1 MNIKV
6 LFILIVLVF
15 LVNNYYVEKFD
26 ELVVSSKDVD
36 DLNIEIS
43 VDKVN
48 ELFNLLN
55 YIKFSE
61 NKPKMLENLPEELQN
76 NDIYNNILY
85 EMYIE
90 DFLDNYLVNRF
101 DINQY
106 IKITYK
112 YTDYYDKLYDRID
125 LMKKNIDNLDK
136 FIFIESSDNII
147 IDINNK
153 MKDIEV
159 NEFSDF
165 FKNEMKS
172 YFDKVFVNL
181 GLNDFFI
188 YELKELN
195 NDNIV
200 EIMDIIDNVIEN
212 EFNIF
217 NNYLEN

>member
-6 LFILIVLVF
+6 LFILIILVF
-15 LVNNYYVEKFD
+15 LVNHYYVEKFD
-26 ELVVSSKDVD
+26 ELIVSSKDID
-36 DLNIEIS
+36 NLSIKIS
-43 VDKVN
+43 VNKIN

-55 YIKFSE
+55 YIKFNE
-61 NKPKMLENLPEELQN
+61 NKPKILENLPEELQN
-76 NDIYNNILY
+76 NNIYNNILY
-85 EMYIE
+85 EMYVE

-101 DINQY
+101 DINKY
-106 IKITYK
+106 LKVKYK
-112 YTDYYDKLYDRID
+112 YTDYYDKLY
-125 LMKKNIDNLDK
+125 KKIEILNENIDDLDK
-136 FIFIESSDNII
+136 FVFIENSDDII
-147 IDINNK
+147 IEINNK
-153 MKDIEV
+153 MKDVDVDE
-159 NEFSDF
+159 
-165 FKNEMKS
+165 FKNFFNNEIKS
-172 YFDKVFVNL
+172 YFDKVFINL

>member
-36 DLNIEIS
+36 NLNIEIS
-43 VDKVN
+43 IDKVN

-106 IKITYK
+106 IKVTYK

-125 LMKKNIDNLDK
+125 LMKKNIDNLDR
-136 FIFIESSDNII
+136 FIFIENSDNII

-172 YFDKVFVNL
+172 YFDKVFINL

>member
-1 MNIKV
+1 
-6 LFILIVLVF
+6 
-15 LVNNYYVEKFD
+15 
-26 ELVVSSKDVD
+26 
-36 DLNIEIS
+36 
-43 VDKVN
+43 
-48 ELFNLLN
+48 
-55 YIKFSE
+55 
-61 NKPKMLENLPEELQN
+61 
-76 NDIYNNILY
+76 
-85 EMYIE
+85 
-90 DFLDNYLVNRF
+90 
-101 DINQY
+101 
-106 IKITYK
+106 
-112 YTDYYDKLYDRID
+112 
-125 LMKKNIDNLDK
+125 
-136 FIFIESSDNII
+136 
-147 IDINNK
+147 

-165 FKNEMKS
+165 FKNDMKS

>member
-136 FIFIESSDNII
+136 FIFIESSDNMI

>member
-6 LFILIVLVF
+6 LFILIILVF
-15 LVNNYYVEKFD
+15 FVNNYYVEKFD
-26 ELVVSSKDVD
+26 ELIVSSKDID
-36 DLNIEIS
+36 NLSIKIS
-43 VDKVN
+43 SDKVS

-55 YIKFSE
+55 YIKFRE
-61 NKPKMLENLPEELQN
+61 NKPKILENLPEELQN

-85 EMYIE
+85 EMYVE

-101 DINQY
+101 DVNKY
-106 IKITYK
+106 LKVKYK
-112 YTDYYDKLYDRID
+112 YTDYYDKLY
-125 LMKKNIDNLDK
+125 KKIEILNDNIDDLDK
-136 FIFIESSDNII
+136 FVFIENSDDII
-147 IDINNK
+147 IEINNK
-153 MKDIEV
+153 MKDVDVDEFKIFFN
-159 NEFSDF
+159 NEI
-165 FKNEMKS
+165 KS
-172 YFDKVFVNL
+172 YFDKVFINL

>member
-61 NKPKMLENLPEELQN
+61 NKPKILENLPEELQN

-106 IKITYK
+106 IKVTYK
-112 YTDYYDKLYDRID
+112 YTDYYDKLYNKID

-136 FIFIESSDNII
+136 FIFIENSDNII

-172 YFDKVFVNL
+172 YFDKVFINL

>member
-36 DLNIEIS
+36 NLNIEIS
-43 VDKVN
+43 IDKVN

-106 IKITYK
+106 IKVTYK

-125 LMKKNIDNLDK
+125 LMKKNIDNLDR
-136 FIFIESSDNII
+136 FIFIENSDNII

-172 YFDKVFVNL
+172 YFDKVFINL

-200 EIMDIIDNVIEN
+200 EIIDIIDNVIEN

>member
-36 DLNIEIS
+36 NLNIEIS
-43 VDKVN
+43 IDKVN

-106 IKITYK
+106 IKVTYK

-125 LMKKNIDNLDK
+125 LMKKNIDNLDR
-136 FIFIESSDNII
+136 FIFIENSDNII

-165 FKNEMKS
+165 FKNEMKK
-172 YFDKVFVNL
+172 YFDKVFINL

>member
-106 IKITYK
+106 IKVTYK
-112 YTDYYDKLYDRID
+112 YTDYYDKLYNKID

-136 FIFIESSDNII
+136 FIFIENSDNII

-165 FKNEMKS
+165 FKNEIKS
-172 YFDKVFVNL
+172 YFDKVFINL

>member
-125 LMKKNIDNLDK
+125 LMKKNIDNLDR
-136 FIFIESSDNII
+136 FIFIENSDNMI

-159 NEFSDF
+159 NEFGDF

-172 YFDKVFVNL
+172 YFDKVFINL

>member
-36 DLNIEIS
+36 NLNIEIS

-48 ELFNLLN
+48 ELFSLLN
-55 YIKFSE
+55 YIKFGKD
-61 NKPKMLENLPEELQN
+61 KPKILENLPEELQN

-85 EMYIE
+85 EMYVE

-101 DINQY
+101 NINQY

-112 YTDYYDKLYDRID
+112 YSNYYDKLYDRID
-125 LMKKNIDNLDK
+125 LMKKNIDNLDR
-136 FIFIESSDNII
+136 FIFIENSDNVI

-159 NEFSDF
+159 NEFNNF
-165 FKNEMKS
+165 FKNEIKS

-181 GLNDFFI
+181 GLNDFFT